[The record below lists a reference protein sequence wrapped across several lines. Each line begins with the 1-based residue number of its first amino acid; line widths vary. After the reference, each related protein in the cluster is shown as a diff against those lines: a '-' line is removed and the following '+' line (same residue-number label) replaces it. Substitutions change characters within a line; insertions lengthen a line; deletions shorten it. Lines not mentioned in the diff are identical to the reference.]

1 MKQSRMTAKQYN
13 QVIAPSETKE
23 QIALVG
29 LLNQVKYNGQP
40 LRFAAIPNGGFRNK
54 KNAAILKR
62 MGVRPGVPDILIFDS
77 PPNYPMQKGAALEL
91 KKLKGG
97 KLSPEQI
104 EWLDY
109 FKNNSWVTGVAEG
122 LNEALALLRDWG
134 YIK

>member
-1 MKQSRMTAKQYN
+1 MRMTAKEYN
-13 QVIAPSETKE
+13 QTIAPSETKE

-77 PPNYPMQKGAALEL
+77 PPNYPMQKGAALEMKCL
-91 KKLKGG
+91 SGG
-97 KLSPEQI
+97 TVSPEQQD
-104 EWLDY
+104 WLDY
-109 FKNNSWVTGVAEG
+109 FNSNGWMAGVAKG
-122 LNEALALLRDWG
+122 LDGALALLRNWG